1 MKKRLITI
9 TATAV
14 LLAGCSANG
23 GLDLNSGMNMGHSLV
38 KTAVDN
44 QCRSELNN
52 RNEWRLIALAMTA
65 EKQREWEDKICGC
78 ASEEALNQM
87 SAADM
92 VAVANPNTRTQTVAN
107 VTAKTVTACF
117 QRLYR

>member
-1 MKKRLITI
+1 MKKLLITT
-9 TATAV
+9 TAAV
-14 LLAGCSANG
+14 LLAGCAANG

-38 KTAVDN
+38 KAAVDN
-44 QCRSELNN
+44 QCRTELNN
-52 RNEWRLIALAMTA
+52 RNEWRLIALAITA
-65 EKQREWEDKICGC
+65 EKQREWEGKICGC
-78 ASEEALNQM
+78 ASEEALNNM

-107 VTAKTVTACF
+107 VTTKTVTACF